1 MSAERAKAPRR
12 PPNLLRPSRSPFLYR
27 ILAAMILRRELYEDV
42 AADRY
47 ATGPAIAVVCVSA
60 VVRHV
65 LAPSAIMQIFQEE
78 GIPTWGVLV
87 IILLSVVFWL
97 LFATLVFGIATLLAG
112 GPVGYPRLLR
122 CLGFAEAPSLLG
134 VIPFAVGGIWFV
146 SLRIAVWFWLLAATI
161 VAVRAALAV
170 TTARA
175 AAISSLGF
183 AMYIVLDLAT
193 RG

>member
-1 MSAERAKAPRR
+1 MGTERARALRQ
-12 PPNLLRPSRSPFLYR
+12 PPNLLQSPRSPFLYR
-27 ILAAMILRRELYEDV
+27 ILAAIFLRRDLYEDV

-60 VVRHV
+60 LVRHL

-78 GIPTWGVLV
+78 GIPTWGMLV

-97 LFATLVFGIATLLAG
+97 LFTTLVFGIAKLLADQ
-112 GPVGYPRLLR
+112 PVGYTRLLR
-122 CLGFAEAPSLLG
+122 CLGFAEAPSMLG
-134 VIPFAVGGIWFV
+134 VIPFAVGGFWFV
-146 SLRIAVWFWLLAATI
+146 PLRIAVWFWLLAATI
-161 VAVRAALAV
+161 VAVRAALTV

-175 AAISSLGF
+175 AVISSLGF
-183 AMYIVLDLAT
+183 TMYIVLDLAT